1 MRTQFPLGQWVKK
14 SLTEVVV
21 ILVVVTCLAVGFN
34 FLREDRL
41 PLRQKSAV
49 PMVQNDNHS
58 DAGTYGFYEIGFQ
71 EALERLRANSA
82 VFVDAR
88 TREAYRQGHIPG
100 AVNLPDQQFDEFFG
114 PFFEEIDPERFLIT
128 YCEGEHCPLSGSLAE
143 KLREAGYD
151 KVFVLKDGWGQ
162 WKRRELPVEAEKSP

>member
-1 MRTQFPLGQWVKK
+1 MRTQFSPGQWVKK
-14 SLTEVVV
+14 SLTEAVV
-21 ILVVVTCLAVGFN
+21 ILVAVTCLALGFN

-41 PLRQKSAV
+41 PLWQESTV
-49 PMVQNDNHS
+49 PMVQNDNNR
-58 DAGTYGFYEIGFQ
+58 DAGSYGFYEIGFQ
-71 EALERLRANSA
+71 EALERFRANSA

-88 TREAYRQGHIPG
+88 AREDYRQGHIPG

-114 PFFEEIDPERFLIT
+114 PFFEKIDPERFLIT

-151 KVFVLKDGWGQ
+151 KVFVLQDGWGHWQ
-162 WKRRELPVEAEKSP
+162 RRELPVEVQK

>member
-1 MRTQFPLGQWVKK
+1 MRTQFSPGQWIKK
-14 SLTEVVV
+14 SLIEAVV
-21 ILVVVTCLAVGFN
+21 ILVAVTCLALGFN

-41 PLRQKSAV
+41 PLWQESAA
-49 PMVQNDNHS
+49 PMVQNDRNR
-58 DAGTYGFYEIGFQ
+58 DAGSYGFYEIGFQ
-71 EALERLRANSA
+71 EALERFQANAA

-88 TREAYRQGHIPG
+88 AREDYRQGHIPG

-151 KVFVLKDGWGQ
+151 RVFVLQDGWGQ
-162 WKRRELPVEAEKSP
+162 WKRRELPVEVEE

>member
-1 MRTQFPLGQWVKK
+1 MRTQFSPGQWIKK
-14 SLTEVVV
+14 SLIEAVV
-21 ILVVVTCLAVGFN
+21 ILVAVTCLALGFN

-41 PLRQKSAV
+41 PLWQESAA
-49 PMVQNDNHS
+49 PMVQNDRNR
-58 DAGTYGFYEIGFQ
+58 DAGSYGFYEIGFQ
-71 EALERLRANSA
+71 EALERFQANAA

-88 TREAYRQGHIPG
+88 AREDYRQGHIPG
-100 AVNLPDQQFDEFFG
+100 AVNLPDHQFDEFFG

-151 KVFVLKDGWGQ
+151 RVFVLQDGWGQ
-162 WKRRELPVEAEKSP
+162 WKRRELPVEVEE